1 MRPEAAVRTGR
12 TDREFAG
19 RKNPENPENSAAGRG
34 KAGFMLSQTLR
45 TFRTF
50 RIFRKPRRPGLT
62 AGCGAMTAGIDAPL
76 SLRGEPTQGRDEP
89 ARLLRRNGVVRL
101 PAGNRTRGFM
111 RRSLKAFLAATT
123 ILSAFAAPAAFA
135 QTAAEATAQTEDQRL
150 AAFFEEIFQRNLKNS
165 PLFQSQLGIKG
176 PDYGKW
182 DDFSDDEAVRQNEE
196 TKADL
201 ARLRAEFDVS
211 KLSEQ
216 SRVSYKIF
224 EYLGERSLRG
234 FPWRFH
240 GYAFSTQQ
248 NPVTFPATFL
258 QNIHRVD
265 DVSDAEAY
273 VSRLNGLGLAMDQ
286 FIAGMETAAAKG
298 IVPTSFS
305 FDPVLTDAR
314 NVIKGAPYD
323 QSGADSAI
331 WADFKGKV
339 EKLNA
344 SPAVKKKLLA
354 DGEKALTGVVRPG
367 IEKFIARVE
376 SLRPKSVG
384 PNGVWALPDGE
395 AYYKSQIDFWTSEK
409 DLSADAIHKL
419 GLAEVKR
426 IRGEMKKIMKEVG
439 FKGDLPAFFEHLRTD
454 PNNFFPDTEE
464 GRQAY
469 LDQSKAYIDSIY
481 ADVGNYFN
489 ILPKAPLE
497 VRRVE
502 AWREE
507 TAPIAFY
514 NQPTPDGSRPGI
526 YYVNLKNM
534 AEKQKHEM
542 ETVAY
547 HEGAPGHH
555 FQIAIQQELEG
566 VPTFQ
571 KFAFF
576 GAYIEGWGLYA
587 ERLAKEEG
595 RFTDPMQD
603 FGRLQNEM
611 LRAAR
616 LVVDTGAHS
625 KKWTREQMI
634 KYMLDNNPMTEAE
647 ATKEVERYID
657 NPAQA
662 LSYKVGMI
670 KILTLRDKAKKA
682 LGAKFDIR
690 DFHDTVLKNG
700 AVPLPILEELV
711 DAYIAAKKNA
721 A

>member
-1 MRPEAAVRTGR
+1 
-12 TDREFAG
+12 
-19 RKNPENPENSAAGRG
+19 
-34 KAGFMLSQTLR
+34 
-45 TFRTF
+45 
-50 RIFRKPRRPGLT
+50 
-62 AGCGAMTAGIDAPL
+62 
-76 SLRGEPTQGRDEP
+76 
-89 ARLLRRNGVVRL
+89 
-101 PAGNRTRGFM
+101 M
-111 RRSLKAFLAATT
+111 RRSLKALLAATT
-123 ILSAFAAPAAFA
+123 MLSAFNALPAFAQGAPAA
-135 QTAAEATAQTEDQRL
+135 EAKAQTEDERL

-165 PLFQSQLGIKG
+165 PLFQSQLGMKG

-182 DDFSDDEAVRQNEE
+182 DDFSDEEAVRQNEE

-201 ARLRAEFDVS
+201 ARLRAEFEVA

-216 SRVSYKIF
+216 SKVSYKIF
-224 EYLGERSLRG
+224 EYLGERALRG

-248 NPVTFPATFL
+248 NPATFPATFM

-265 DVSDAEAY
+265 DVSDAQAY
-273 VSRLNGLGLAMDQ
+273 VERLNGLGRAMDQ
-286 FIAGMETAAAKG
+286 FIANMEIAADKG

-305 FDPVLTDAR
+305 FDPVITDAR

-323 QSGADSAI
+323 QTGADSAI

-344 SPAVKKKLLA
+344 SAAVKKKLLA

-367 IEKFIARVE
+367 IERFISAVE
-376 SLRPKSVG
+376 GLRSRSVG
-384 PNGVWALPDGE
+384 PNGVWALPDGD

-409 DLSADAIHKL
+409 DLTADAIHKL
-419 GLAEVKR
+419 GLKEVKR
-426 IRGEMKKIMKEVG
+426 IRGEMTKIMKAVG

-454 PNNFFPDTEE
+454 PNNFFPNTDE

-469 LDQSKAYIDSIY
+469 LDQSKGYIDSIY
-481 ADVGNYFN
+481 ADVGKYFN

-555 FQIAIQQELEG
+555 FQIAIQQELTG

-670 KILTLRDKAKKA
+670 KILDLRAKAKKA
-682 LGAKFDIR
+682 LGPKFDIR

-711 DAYIAAKKNA
+711 DAYIAAKKA
-721 A
+721 S

>member
-1 MRPEAAVRTGR
+1 MRP
-12 TDREFAG
+12 
-19 RKNPENPENSAAGRG
+19 
-34 KAGFMLSQTLR
+34 
-45 TFRTF
+45 
-50 RIFRKPRRPGLT
+50 
-62 AGCGAMTAGIDAPL
+62 
-76 SLRGEPTQGRDEP
+76 
-89 ARLLRRNGVVRL
+89 
-101 PAGNRTRGFM
+101 
-111 RRSLKAFLAATT
+111 SLKVFLAATT
-123 ILSAFAAPAAFA
+123 ILAGASLAAPAFA
-135 QTAAEATAQTEDQRL
+135 EAITAAAPAISEDQRL
-150 AAFFEEIFQRNLKNS
+150 SAFFEEVFQRNLKAS

-182 DDFSDDEAVRQNEE
+182 DDFSDQEAVRQYEE
-196 TKADL
+196 AKADL

-216 SRVSYKIF
+216 SRVSYRIF
-224 EYLGERSLRG
+224 EYLGERSVRG

-240 GYAFSTQQ
+240 GYTFSTQS

-265 DVSDAEAY
+265 DVADAEAY
-273 VSRLNGLGLAMDQ
+273 LSRLNSLSTAMDQ
-286 FIAGMETAAAKG
+286 FIKNMEIAASNG

-305 FDPVLTDAR
+305 FDPVITDAK
-314 NVIKGAPYD
+314 NVIKGAPFD
-323 QSGADSAI
+323 NSGEDNAI
-331 WADFKGKV
+331 FADFKGKV
-339 EKLNA
+339 EKLA
-344 SPAVKKKLLA
+344 ATEAIKRKLIA
-354 DGEKALTGVVRPG
+354 DAQKALTGVVKPSV
-367 IEKFIARVE
+367 EKFINKVE
-376 SLRPKSVG
+376 SLRDKSVG

-395 AYYKSQIDFWTSEK
+395 AYYKSQIDFWTSES
-409 DLSADAIHKL
+409 DLSADGIHKL

-426 IRGEMKKIMKEVG
+426 IRGEMKQIMKQVG
-439 FKGDLPAFFEHLRTD
+439 FKGDLPAFFEHLRTNPD
-454 PNNFFPDTEE
+454 NFFPNTEE

-469 LDQSKAYIDSIY
+469 LDQSKAYIDAIY
-481 ADVGNYFN
+481 ADVGSYFN

-502 AWREE
+502 EWREE

-534 AEKQKHEM
+534 ADKQKHEM

-555 FQIAIQQELEG
+555 FQIAVQQELQG

-576 GAYIEGWGLYA
+576 GAYIEGWGLYS
-587 ERLAKEEG
+587 EKLAKEQG

-611 LRAAR
+611 LRACR

-625 KKWTREQMI
+625 KKWSREQMI
-634 KYMLDNNPMTEAE
+634 KYMLDNNPTTEAE

-657 NPAQA
+657 NPGQA
-662 LSYKVGMI
+662 LSYKIGML
-670 KILTLRDKAKKA
+670 KIQELRTKAKKK
-682 LGAKFDIR
+682 LGANFDIR
-690 DFHDTVLKNG
+690 DFHDAILKNG
-700 AVPLPILEELV
+700 AVPLPILEQLV
-711 DAYIAAKKNA
+711 DSYIASKQEA
-721 A
+721 